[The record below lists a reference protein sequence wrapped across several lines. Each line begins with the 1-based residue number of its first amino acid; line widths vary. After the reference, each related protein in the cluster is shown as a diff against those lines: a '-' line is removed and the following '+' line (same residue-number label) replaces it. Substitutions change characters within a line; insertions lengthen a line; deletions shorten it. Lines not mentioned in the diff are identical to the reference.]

1 MILDYLN
8 LLPTSDNVDVQET
21 LQLIRE
27 ALDRRR
33 AKKAL
38 WRKRRYNNLSLSRK
52 VRQMQVDRV
61 INQMREESQP
71 KKIVLLNLD

>member
-8 LLPTSDNVDVQET
+8 LLPTPDNVDAQET

-27 ALDRRR
+27 AMDRRR

>member
-27 ALDRRR
+27 AMDRRR

-71 KKIVLLNLD
+71 KKIVLFNLD